1 LGGCSEVESP
11 GQVLVHQPGGVLVAA
26 PWPIDDFHGRMY
38 TAAFLTLAA
47 GAAVSRARATV
58 AEIRAI
64 GATALAFGG
73 LSSAGLVFT
82 DAAEDRVDWGAAG
95 TTSWLVAMELI
106 ALVGLALLVR
116 PASR

>member
-1 LGGCSEVESP
+1 
-11 GQVLVHQPGGVLVAA
+11 
-26 PWPIDDFHGRMY
+26 M
-38 TAAFLTLAA
+38 
-47 GAAVSRARATV
+47 
-58 AEIRAI
+58 
-64 GATALAFGG
+64 
-73 LSSAGLVFT
+73 FT